1 MKLGSKSMHQVRQ
14 NIRKIVTSCLKKRF
28 KKVFNSKAYITNLDE
43 EPTITVSTNKESFK
57 LKTLFPAY
65 YNCYLE
71 LSIEAVKNESENLE
85 DELDQI
91 STTINELISQ
101 DKDLKEWADRVD
113 LKSIETDF
121 DSESDEFIGGIRLNY
136 IVSYSQENPQ
146 HETYP
151 HINFTGADLAI

>member
-1 MKLGSKSMHQVRQ
+1 MHQIRK

-28 KKVFNSKAYITNLDE
+28 KKVFNSKAYVTNLDE

-65 YNCYLE
+65 YNCSLE
-71 LSIEAVKNESENLE
+71 LSVEAVKKESSQNLE
-85 DELDQI
+85 DELDLI

-136 IVSYSQENPQ
+136 IVSYSQENTQ
-146 HETYP
+146 HETYS
-151 HINFTGADLAI
+151 HISFTGAEIAI